1 MTTVGQLVLTN
12 GERRAVIN
20 LSPTALSAVTARID
34 DNPSQIS
41 AFDILAEHTNF
52 EVRLAVAGM
61 ENLSTEAIGR
71 LAADSSL
78 SVVRQL
84 LKSKS
89 ARPKLTPQ
97 QVLAIA
103 ERDPELA
110 GFVAAVVEDFALD
123 DEKVLSYLEGHP
135 DTHVRTKLAGNP
147 FAGNAV
153 LRQLAASDADANV
166 RQIAADILA

>member
-1 MTTVGQLVLTN
+1 MVITAELLLSDGTQNVSVELTSH
-12 GERRAVIN
+12 AIA
-20 LSPTALSAVTARID
+20 ALAARLLD
-34 DNPSQIS
+34 SSSQTGI
-41 AFDILAEHTNF
+41 FDILAEHTNF

-61 ENLSTEAIGR
+61 ENLTTEAIGR

-97 QVLAIA
+97 QVLAIV

-110 GFVAAVVEDFALD
+110 GFVAAVIEDFTLD
-123 DEKVLSYLEGHP
+123 DDTVLSYFESHS
-135 DTHVRTKLAGNP
+135 DTYVRTKLAGNP

-153 LRQLAASDADANV
+153 LRRLAASDADANV
-166 RQIAADILA
+166 RRIAADILA